1 MKSLQTLNRAYS
13 GSGQE
18 IKNIYQ
24 SIRPKITSRLSEFNR
39 LFKEGSDED
48 IFAELVFCIL
58 TPQSKAQSCWECVE
72 NLKRNKLLLTLNQNK
87 FGSGLEGTL
96 REIANQINKAR
107 FKNNKAKYI
116 VEARKKFLSGG
127 KLNIKSQISQFG
139 NAQEAREWLV
149 NGTCPVRDRSPSG
162 DRTEMPEALLISN
175 GVKGIGYKE
184 ASHFLRNIGFGKE
197 IAILDR
203 HILRNLKNLGVIRKI
218 PLSLSKNRYLEIER
232 KMKEF
237 SRGVNIPVDELDL
250 VFWYKETG
258 EIFK

>member
-1 MKSLQTLNRAYS
+1 MTHSQKEKTKTIQMLYS
-13 GSGQE
+13 DIS
-18 IKNIYQ
+18 KD
-24 SIRPKITSRLSEFNR
+24 ITSRLSEFNR

-58 TPQSKAQSCWECVE
+58 TPQSKAQSCWECVK
-72 NLKRNKLLLTLNQNK
+72 NLKKKKLLLTLNRPPSKQWRT
-87 FGSGLEGTL
+87 GSGLEGTL

-139 NAQEAREWLV
+139 NVQEAREWLV
-149 NGTCPVRDRSPSG
+149 NGTCPVRDKSPFG
-162 DRTEMPEALLISN
+162 DRTEMPEAFLISN

-203 HILRNLKNLGVIRKI
+203 HILRNLKELGVIKEI
-218 PLSLSKNRYLEIER
+218 PSSISKKKYFEIES
-232 KMKEF
+232 KMKQF
-237 SRGVNIPVDELDL
+237 AVSVNIPMGHLDF